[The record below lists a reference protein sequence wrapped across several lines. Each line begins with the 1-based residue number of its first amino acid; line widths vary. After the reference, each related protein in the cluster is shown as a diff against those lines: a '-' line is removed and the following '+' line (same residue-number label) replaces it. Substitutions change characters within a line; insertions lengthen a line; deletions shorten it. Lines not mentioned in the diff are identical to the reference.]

1 VSIPW
6 LGSAISKDFSGHTAI
21 PPLSLT
27 PKALRPSILTTFYGF
42 RVMWFGW
49 ALMLA
54 VAMIGVVLRLR
65 GRLYNTSWFHKLLVW
80 MVPTGFLAIW
90 GGWVLAETGRQ
101 PWLVYGKLLTAA
113 AVSPLK
119 TWPVIISLTVFV
131 LVYVALL
138 GTYIWYV
145 ARVVREGPEDGPLID
160 PADPSLRPEPRPSL
174 APAS

>member
-1 VSIPW
+1 
-6 LGSAISKDFSGHTAI
+6 
-21 PPLSLT
+21 
-27 PKALRPSILTTFYGF
+27 
-42 RVMWFGW
+42 MWFGW
-49 ALMLA
+49 LLMLA
-54 VAMIGVVLRLR
+54 VAMVGVILRLR
-65 GRLYNTSWFHKLLVW
+65 GRLYNTGWFHKLLIV

-119 TWPVIISLTVFV
+119 TWPVVISLVVFV
-131 LVYVALL
+131 LFYIALL

-145 ARVVREGPEDGPLID
+145 VRAVREGPDDGPLVD
-160 PADPSLRPEPRPSL
+160 PADPSLQPEPRARL